1 MGIICYSL
9 IHASYSYCDYMAASM
24 KGAAV
29 EIRLDKCDLTD
40 EEIHALFSRER
51 DSLLLATCHSE
62 KPSEEEEAA
71 RKLSAAIIA
80 GADYVDIPLASP
92 EPSRKWLMNL
102 ALNHGCKVIM
112 SYHDHVDT
120 DDTEALLS
128 KARQA
133 LCEGADIIK
142 IVTTATCR
150 EDISRVMSLYG
161 HFERGRLEAFCMG
174 PLGRRSRFD
183 ALEKGA
189 PLLFV
194 APTRSGVSA
203 PGQPTWFDL
212 LSEEEILLRGEAP
225 LPASKSCAQ
234 RAILLAAL
242 TTGTTKLYDLTL
254 CDDTR
259 AAIRVAEQLYAE
271 VSYRGTQLTIKGCQ
285 DIPARGL
292 QVRDN
297 TLNVGESAL
306 LARLCIPLAGLSPEN
321 ISIVGEK
328 TLLNRRI
335 DDHRGALR
343 ELGLKVEYSRRHYLP
358 AVVKGRLRAGDVELE
373 GDKGSQMISGLL
385 LALSQCE
392 GESSL
397 RISEV
402 TSEPYIN
409 LTSYIASFFGL
420 NGYECPEIDEPPED
434 PDQED
439 DFYRTWYI
447 DGGQTIKP
455 VVGLQVER
463 DWSAAAMLLAAGA
476 VAGDV
481 TVEGL
486 DMLSCQADAL
496 ICDALTENH
505 ADIVIDEQKG
515 RVSVRRSQMTPFF
528 FDILDAPDLFAP
540 LFVLAVFTE
549 GQSTI
554 AGISRLR
561 NKESDRAATFAEEF
575 GKLGVQTEIYNDE
588 ITVFGHS
595 EPALRGA
602 RCSSHGDHRL
612 AMALKVASLRVNGS
626 VTIDDTDCI
635 AKSFPGFLETLSKLN
650 KKD

>member
-9 IHASYSYCDYMAASM
+9 INATYPYCDYMAATMEGS
-24 KGAAV
+24 AV
-29 EIRLDKCDLTD
+29 EVRLDKCELSD

-51 DSLLLATCHSE
+51 GSLLIATCHSE
-62 KPSEEEEAA
+62 KPAEEEEAA

-80 GADYVDIPLASP
+80 GADYVDIPLTSP
-92 EPSRKWLMNL
+92 DPSRKWLISL
-102 ALNHGCKVIM
+102 ALNHGCKVIL
-112 SYHDHVDT
+112 SYHDYTDT
-120 DDTEALLS
+120 DDTEVLLE
-128 KARQA
+128 KAAQA
-133 LCEGADIIK
+133 RCEGADIIK

-150 EDISRVMSLYG
+150 EDISRVLSLYD

-174 PLGRRSRFD
+174 QLGRKSRFD
-183 ALEKGA
+183 AMERGA

-194 APTRSGVSA
+194 APNRSGSSA

-212 LSEEEILLRGEAP
+212 LPEEAILMQGEAP

-234 RAILLAAL
+234 RSILLAAL

-259 AAIRVAEQLYAE
+259 AAISVAEQLYAE

-297 TLNVGESAL
+297 TLFVGESAL
-306 LARLCIPLAGLSPEN
+306 LARLCIPLAGLSRED
-321 ISIVGEK
+321 IRIVGEK

-343 ELGLKVEYSRRHYLP
+343 DLGLKVEYTRRHFLP
-358 AVVKGRLRAGDVELE
+358 VVVKGRLRAGEVELE
-373 GDKGSQMISGLL
+373 GDKGSQLISGLL

-392 GESSL
+392 GESTL
-397 RISEV
+397 RIDNV

-409 LTSYIASFFGL
+409 LTTYIASFFGL
-420 NGYECPEIDEPPED
+420 GGFDCPEIDEPPEN
-434 PDQED
+434 PDDED

-455 VVGLQVER
+455 VVGMQVER

-476 VAGDV
+476 IAGDV

-505 ADIVIDEQKG
+505 ADIVMNDEKG
-515 RVSVRRSQMTPFF
+515 LVSVRRSLMAPFF

-540 LFVLAVFTE
+540 LFVMAAFTE

-588 ITVFGHS
+588 ITIFGHA
-595 EPALRGA
+595 EPRLRGA

-612 AMALKVASLRVNGS
+612 AMALLVASLRVDGRVS
-626 VTIDDTDCI
+626 IDDTDCI
-635 AKSFPGFLETLSKLN
+635 SKSFPGFVETLEKLK